1 MGGKRSLCK
10 KNREKNRYKNKNAK
24 DNKPLES
31 KTMKKVQDSIE
42 LETIYNPVQSTSI
55 QTEGPKHSRPISA
68 FCDKKVEEKSAVDR
82 NSMNSNY
89 MWSGVIGAL
98 VTLAFII
105 TLAFLV
111 PGFRYSSYYV
121 NEDPSLLNELL
132 DSRLSETDSLRVLE
146 AIKDQRD
153 LRKDIIEDLL
163 ENHIIVSSEDFASN
177 LSGYYNALIAVLA
190 AMLVIINLFGFFAW
204 RSNAMEALEQERKK
218 LNDAINDIDKSVEKN
233 LEDVLRRNQVVRE
246 KLEGIIQGVID
257 QDDQLS
263 EEEWDKIHLLL
274 KKYKK
279 EEVLKEINADVEEN
293 DGSIE
298 EE

>member
-1 MGGKRSLCK
+1 
-10 KNREKNRYKNKNAK
+10 
-24 DNKPLES
+24 
-31 KTMKKVQDSIE
+31 MKKVQDSIE

-55 QTEGPKHSRPISA
+55 QTEGPKHSRPISV